1 MCLQPEQTCGRS
13 VYGGGINTVLPLL
26 QWFLRHHVVL
36 PWDFS
41 PLKWCYCLIPCLSL
55 DWNVSINICVL
66 FFSIHPSPSHEKHT
80 GVSWLTTAAER
91 VGFQHHLF
99 FVGLFCF
106 LFSTSLFSYNTNCT
120 ASDLKW
126 NSRCP
131 TEKGIIGS
139 EKYLYLNCIGFLE
152 TIIGWFYEM
161 HANLLCRPYC
171 PNSQVF
177 LQELMRAPWS
187 SSPTFKMSFN
197 SLCYLAENVLI

>member
-1 MCLQPEQTCGRS
+1 MCA
-13 VYGGGINTVLPLL
+13 
-26 QWFLRHHVVL
+26 FLFH
-36 PWDFS
+36 PS
-41 PLKWCYCLIPCLSL
+41 
-55 DWNVSINICVL
+55 
-66 FFSIHPSPSHEKHT
+66 FSISWKAHRGKLTHNGCWTCWFSAPS
-80 GVSWLTTAAER
+80 
-91 VGFQHHLF
+91 FFF

-131 TEKGIIGS
+131 LISTQRKESLVQRNIYIWIA
-139 EKYLYLNCIGFLE
+139 LAFLG

-177 LQELMRAPWS
+177 LQELMRVPWS

-197 SLCYLAENVLI
+197 SLGCLAENVLI